1 MITKWTK
8 FGNYTKQYKSYNY
21 NMSKRVTI
29 VLDDD
34 LAKKLREKQAKQI
47 KESTKSVSFSK
58 VLNETVRIGL
68 KKAQKKLVKILG
80 IHNIALLVKFT

>member
-1 MITKWTK
+1 MA
-8 FGNYTKQYKSYNY
+8 
-21 NMSKRVTI
+21 KRVTI

-58 VLNETVRIGL
+58 VLNEYVRKGL
-68 KKAQKKLVKILG
+68 K
-80 IHNIALLVKFT
+80 